1 MEEKYYEIS
10 SDNIEKFVNNL
21 IAQDDEVIAP
31 KDKDGDTFYD
41 KITDFKDADLNILL
55 PKLSF
60 KEYLLPK
67 TETLFE
73 YSISGSNINI
83 IDPLENAGADG
94 GINNGSGGTGNSGKK
109 IGKRIIFGSRP
120 CDAGAGPIMEKVFN
134 WDYKDEFF
142 NEKFKNLYI
151 ISIAC
156 VQPDNYCFCTEA
168 QLSPESSYG
177 SDILLKK
184 GGSGYYAKVI
194 TEKGLELIN
203 SSSENAGLFKEI
215 SKEAFPADKDWK
227 AAFDIKKTQGFLDKN
242 FTSSYFQEK
251 FLSCI
256 GCGICTYT
264 CPTCH
269 CFDIQDEGTN
279 EKGKRIRNWDSCQ
292 FGIFT
297 LHTSGHN
304 PRVTQGD
311 RYRQRLMHKF
321 KVYNEKFNKYLC
333 VGCGRCSRNCPED
346 IDLREITS
354 ELSLMENSAED

>member
-1 MEEKYYEIS
+1 MEEKYFEITLE
-10 SDNIEKFVNNL
+10 NIKKFVNSL
-21 IAQDDEVIAP
+21 IENNNYEIIAP
-31 KDKDGDTFYD
+31 KKTGEDTFYE
-41 KITDFKDADLNILL
+41 KINSFDEANLDILL

-60 KEYLLPK
+60 KENLLPK
-67 TETLFE
+67 TESLFS
-73 YSISGSNINI
+73 YSLSGAGIV
-83 IDPLENAGADG
+83 IDNPLENEEREA
-94 GINNGSGGTGNSGKK
+94 KK
-109 IGKRIIFGSRP
+109 KIIFGARP
-120 CDAGAGPIMEKVFN
+120 CDAAAGPIMEKVFN

-142 NEKFKNLYI
+142 NIKFKNLHI

-156 VQPDNYCFCTEA
+156 GKPDNYCFCTEM

-184 GGSGYYAKVI
+184 SGNGYYVTVV
-194 TEKGLELIN
+194 TEKGMDIIN
-203 SSSENAGLFKEI
+203 PFLDMFKDMFKEI
-215 SKEAFPADKDWK
+215 SKEKIPPAGKWK
-227 AAFDIKKTQGFLDKN
+227 ASYDIKKTHSFLDNN
-242 FTSSYFQEK
+242 FEHQYFQEK

-256 GCGICTYT
+256 GCGICTFT

-269 CFDIQDEGTN
+269 CFDIQDEGTL
-279 EKGKRIRNWDSCQ
+279 KGGRRIRNWDSCQ

-321 KVYNEKFNKYLC
+321 KIYNEKFNKYLC

-346 IDLREITS
+346 INLKEITK
-354 ELSLMENSAED
+354 ELASL